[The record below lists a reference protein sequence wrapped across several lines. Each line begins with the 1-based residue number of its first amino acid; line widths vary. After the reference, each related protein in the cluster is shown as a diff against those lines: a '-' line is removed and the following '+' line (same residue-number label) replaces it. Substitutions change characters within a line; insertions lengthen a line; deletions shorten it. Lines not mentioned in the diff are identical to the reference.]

1 MEENEIGKSIEDI
14 LTIQQGGR
22 IGIPTR
28 TLKELGISD
37 GDLVFVKITKA
48 KISKVGFEKEEQR
61 EAEN

>member
-22 IGIPTR
+22 LGIPTR

-37 GDLVFVKITKA
+37 GDLVFVKLTKA
-48 KISKVGFEKEEQR
+48 HVSKVGFEKEEQK
-61 EAEN
+61 EG